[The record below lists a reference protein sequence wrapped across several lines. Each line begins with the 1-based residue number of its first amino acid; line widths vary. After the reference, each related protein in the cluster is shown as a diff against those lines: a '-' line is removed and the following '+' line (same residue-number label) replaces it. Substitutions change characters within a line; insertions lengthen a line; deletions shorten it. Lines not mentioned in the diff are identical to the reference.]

1 MTTRINF
8 AQPLGGKPLI
18 ERLNVD
24 VNNSQYTLSNYLP
37 DLERDFLD
45 IAMSVYVADRVT
57 LRSPEHPGSWVT
69 AINGREFE
77 LFVPVRCP
85 LIWDQESVRRAL
97 TAVLDFMTG
106 DLWHFNFVERPPE
119 NHHQEFLFP
128 RRIERPFVGLF
139 SGGLDSYAGVVNH
152 IIGSQF
158 KTGVLVAGHSTN
170 TLFGRQRKLI
180 NETNE
185 QLLQHGKHLLQMP
198 LRHNLEE
205 RSKQYLGSDKQD
217 EKSQRSRGFL
227 FLALGL
233 AIARMIGVDTLHVY
247 ENGFGALN
255 LPQTRAGL
263 GIDYTRAMNPI
274 AFEMMMNFASAV
286 FDKPMRIENPSMW
299 RTKGQMCQELHTN
312 GFSGIAMQTI
322 SCDKYP
328 RQGKTRDKEQC
339 GLCTS
344 CLLRRISLAAAS
356 LVTPDQ
362 EHAHYEDDVYQIL
375 PTPNNRQ
382 KLFPLGAMRVQAD
395 RLRNALYSTDQ
406 HKALVREFTE
416 LQRIRVTLARL
427 ENRPLDDV
435 TRDLAQLFSSYLGEW
450 DLFDF
455 LLPKP
460 AQMTE
465 EGAYGF
471 Q

>member
-8 AQPLGGKPLI
+8 AQMVNGKPLI

-24 VNNSQYTLSNYLP
+24 VTNSEYVLSNYLP

-45 IAMSVYVADRVT
+45 VAMAAYVADRVT

-77 LFVPVRCP
+77 VFLPVRCP
-85 LIWDQESVRRAL
+85 SIWDQEPVRRAL
-97 TAVLDFMTG
+97 TAILEFMTG
-106 DLWHFNFVERPPE
+106 DLWHFNFTERPPE

-152 IIGSQF
+152 MIDSDF

-170 TLFGRQRKLI
+170 VLLGRQRKLI
-180 NETNE
+180 DESNER
-185 QLLQHGKHLLQMP
+185 LAQHGKHFVQLP
-198 LRHNLEE
+198 LRHNLED
-205 RSKQYLGSDKQD
+205 RARQYLGGDNRG

-233 AIARMIGVDTLHVY
+233 ATARMIGVDALHVY

-263 GIDYTRAMNPI
+263 GVDYTRAMNPI
-274 AFEMMMNFASAV
+274 AFELMMKFASAV
-286 FDKPMRIENPSMW
+286 FDTPMYIKNPSMW
-299 RTKGQMCQELHTN
+299 KTKGQMCHELRAN
-312 GFSGIAMQTI
+312 GFSDIAMQTI
-322 SCDKYP
+322 SCDKFP
-328 RQGKTRDKEQC
+328 RQGKTKNKEQC

-344 CLLRRISLAAAS
+344 CLLRRISLAAAG

-362 EHAHYEDDVYQIL
+362 EFAHYEDDVYQVL
-375 PTPNNRQ
+375 PTPNNRE
-382 KLFPLGAMRVQAD
+382 KLMPLGAMRVQAD
-395 RLRNALYSTDQ
+395 RLQSALNSSDKR
-406 HKALVREFTE
+406 KALIREFTE
-416 LQRIRVTLARL
+416 LQRIRVALARL

-435 TRDLAQLFSSYLGEW
+435 TRDLVNLFNTYLREW

-460 AQMTE
+460 AQMTQE
-465 EGAYGF
+465 RVYGS

>member
-1 MTTRINF
+1 MTTRMNF
-8 AQPLGGKPLI
+8 AQVVKGKPLI

-24 VNNSQYTLSNYLP
+24 VTNSEYVLSNYLP

-45 IAMSVYVADRVT
+45 VAMAAYVADRVT

-77 LFVPVRCP
+77 IFVPVRCP
-85 LIWDQESVRRAL
+85 SVWDQKRVHQAL
-97 TAVLDFMTG
+97 TAILEFMTG
-106 DLWHFNFVERPPE
+106 DVWHFNFTERPPE
-119 NHHQEFLFP
+119 NHHQEFLFS

-152 IIGSQF
+152 LIDSDF

-170 TLFGRQRKLI
+170 VLLGRQRKLI
-180 NETNE
+180 NESNDR
-185 QLLQHGKHLLQMP
+185 LVQHGKRFELLS
-198 LRHNLEE
+198 LRHNLED
-205 RSKQYLGSDKQD
+205 RARQYLGGDNRG

-233 AIARMIGVDTLHVY
+233 AAARVIGVDTLHVY

-263 GIDYTRAMNPI
+263 GVDYTRAMNPV
-274 AFEMMMNFASAV
+274 AYELMMKFTSAV
-286 FDKPMRIENPSMW
+286 FDTPMYIKNPSMW
-299 RTKGQMCQELHTN
+299 KTKGQMCHKLHEN
-312 GFSGIAMQTI
+312 GFSNIAMHTI
-322 SCDKYP
+322 SCDKFP
-328 RQGKTRDKEQC
+328 RQGKTKDKEQC

-356 LVTPDQ
+356 LVMPDQ
-362 EHAHYEDDVYQIL
+362 EFAYYEDDVYQVL
-375 PTPNNRQ
+375 PTPNNRE
-382 KLFPLGAMRVQAD
+382 KLIPLGAMRVQAD
-395 RLRNALYSTDQ
+395 RLRNARNSGDGF
-406 HKALVREFTE
+406 KALVREFTE
-416 LQRIRVTLARL
+416 LQRIRVVLARL

-435 TRDLAQLFSSYLGEW
+435 TNDLAQLFDTYLREW

-460 AQMTE
+460 VQMIQE
-465 EGAYGF
+465 RVYGLE
-471 Q
+471 